1 MVTGRVKFGENLT
14 EIPELMLI
22 TPSNPRP
29 LDSIFNCDKRVVQM
43 CFLLGLNVCV
53 FLSFLFVSLCNVSK
67 KYIKDSV
74 RSLPSRNLLVHN
86 HNTNIRTM
94 CEFFSKLTKKTTSI
108 TSFWLSLLLTVNRIY
123 ILFWCFHC

>member
-22 TPSNPRP
+22 TPSDPRP

-43 CFLLGLNVCV
+43 FFVGSKCLCFSQ
-53 FLSFLFVSLCNVSK
+53 FSFRVPLQCFK

-123 ILFWCFHC
+123 ILFWCFQC